1 MANLPDVMEQ
11 ALCNHYLK
19 TAGSTTYGNVTSAS
33 LWVGLCTAAPTD
45 STTNECTVGSYA
57 RKQIVFTTADA
68 QGAATGPTATTNFE
82 QITGTAWGTI
92 NGYIVCAA
100 STGST
105 GTSAWLFYGA
115 VSPTV
120 ATTLNDTVSF
130 AANAMTLTFA

>member
-1 MANLPDVMEQ
+1 MAGNLPNTQETALLNYYLRTSDSGTFTQ
-11 ALCNHYLK
+11 A
-19 TAGSTTYGNVTSAS
+19 GS
-33 LWVGLCTAAPTD
+33 LWVGLCTAAPAD
-45 STTNECTVGSYA
+45 DATNECTVASYA